1 MQLFVEPIKTPIG
14 ALLITHDGKA
24 LANVAFADREDRRAK
39 ELARDF
45 PDAEVK
51 RATKPTNFAAALMHY
66 FDGDLRAIDTLPVI
80 AFGTEFQRQCW
91 KELRRVRPGATRT
104 YGQHASAIGR
114 PSASRAVGA
123 ANGFNPISIVVPC
136 HRLVGASG
144 SLIHYGGGLERKRW
158 LIEHEARYRPRRRA
172 GDS

>member
-1 MQLFVEPIKTPIG
+1 MQLLVERIKTPIG
-14 ALLITHDGKA
+14 PLLITHDGKA
-24 LANVAFADREDRRAK
+24 LANIAFADREERRAK

-51 RATKPTNFAAALMHY
+51 RATKLTNLAAALTRY
-66 FDGDLRAIDTLPVI
+66 FDGEIRAIDKLPVVV
-80 AFGTEFQRQCW
+80 FGTDFQKQCW
-91 KELRRVRPGATRT
+91 AALRRVRPGTTRT
-104 YGQHASAIGR
+104 YGDHASAIGR

-158 LIEHEARYRPRRRA
+158 LIEHEARHA
-172 GDS
+172 TKA